1 MKKASVINHAT
12 QRRMTTWGIA
22 LGLIILSM
30 ILCTYFLSYEDNGE
44 GALSSSFAHYALRVG
59 IVIFS
64 ITAWFLSQLMI
75 KKRITKG
82 EKIGDL
88 LHDLTSP
95 YHSYLHEHTKLTNT
109 LLIISSAL
117 IDLLGIYFIVSA
129 IFGAS
134 VKPFIALIF
143 LFCLRQL
150 FQALCALPPPPGMI
164 WHHPGVPSLLITYK
178 VSNDFF
184 FSGHTAITAL
194 AAIELYQIHPW
205 YGIIA
210 GMITL
215 FQSALVII
223 LRAHYTMD
231 VLTAIFAAICSSAF
245 AQWFCS
251 FLGI

>member
-1 MKKASVINHAT
+1 MKKTSVIDYT
-12 QRRMTTWGIA
+12 QKMTTWGIA

-30 ILCTYFLSYEDNGE
+30 ILCTYFLSYEDNSE
-44 GALSSSFAHYALRVG
+44 GVLSSSFAHYALRIG

-64 ITAWFLSQLMI
+64 LAAWFLSQLMI
-75 KKRITKG
+75 KKRITRG
-82 EKIGDL
+82 EKIGDT
-88 LHDLTSP
+88 LHDLSAK
-95 YHSYLHEHTKLTNT
+95 YHLYLHNNAKLTNA
-109 LLIISSAL
+109 LLIIASAL
-117 IDLLGIYFIVSA
+117 IDLIGIWFIASA
-129 IFGAS
+129 ILGAS
-134 VKPFIALIF
+134 VKPFVALVF

-150 FQALCALPPPPGMI
+150 FQALCVLPPPPGMI

-215 FQSALVII
+215 FESVLVII

-251 FLGI
+251 SLGI